1 MDMVCSAFDPVLS
14 PPRPATTAGNR
25 PCKLSTVLWTAV
37 AGHQAL
43 MHSKEV
49 REQARAEGLKLRG
62 ALNNK
67 TGYFGVTHIPHT
79 SKFKP
84 YQARV
89 WPAGWQA

>member
-1 MDMVCSAFDPVLS
+1 
-14 PPRPATTAGNR
+14 
-25 PCKLSTVLWTAV
+25 
-37 AGHQAL
+37 

-49 REQARAEGLKLRG
+49 REQARVKLRG

>member
-14 PPRPATTAGNR
+14 PPPACNNGRQPT
-25 PCKLSTVLWTAV
+25 LQAV
-37 AGHQAL
+37 NCFMDGSCWPPSADAL
-43 MHSKEV
+43 KGG
-49 REQARAEGLKLRG
+49 ARAGAGGGVKLRG